1 MEMHGVCNASSLTA
15 TDSEKAAAQ
24 HGRLD
29 TGTPSVVQK
38 RRDFADSGGVEIA
51 IEFGFNCVGDFRPV
65 K

>member
-38 RRDFADSGGVEIA
+38 RRDFADSGGVEIRSNSA
-51 IEFGFNCVGDFRPV
+51 SIVSATSDR
-65 K
+65 